1 MKLPKIFIINLLWL
15 TIVVTYMTSPAIV
28 HAQSTYNELESIV
41 KNLPRN
47 SLGLPAYWFEMN
59 SLIGWEKMML
69 IFGYANNRSVCNH
82 MLKLANIDAPNRE
95 FRCVK
100 AN

>member
-1 MKLPKIFIINLLWL
+1 MKLPRIFITNLFWL
-15 TIVVTYMTSPAIV
+15 TIILTYISTPASI
-28 HAQSTYNELESIV
+28 HAQGRYNELESIV

-47 SLGLPAYWFEMN
+47 SLGLPVYWFEMN
-59 SLIGWEKMML
+59 SLVGWEKVML
-69 IFGYANNRSVCNH
+69 IFGYADNGTVCNH
-82 MLKLANIDAPNRE
+82 MLKLAIIDAPHRN